1 MKKTLSL
8 ILSLVMLLSVTAG
21 INFSAFALSESG
33 SCGENVSYQFIQSEG
48 RVIIK
53 GTGAMADYN
62 YGSGGVES
70 PFAGNNAIH
79 VVEVQNGVTEIGE
92 GAFMGCPN
100 LEKLNFSYA
109 TSLDTINDSAFK
121 NCTALKKIVW
131 PSTNNVQ
138 YLSWRV
144 FAGCTSLKEFRV
156 PKKVKWLNNYLF
168 AGCTSLKCVTLPAS
182 LENIYG
188 NAFYGCSALT
198 DVCITGK
205 SDEWAAVNIHNDDG
219 SNTALVNATKHFRS
233 YGGMLGDNVIYC
245 SETDDNGNIITTVSG
260 TGATYDYSEIDNPSP
275 LYNESMKT
283 LVVDEG
289 VTSLGTYVFRRCYR
303 LNTVTLPSTLTSIRS
318 CAFYDAAI
326 AGGVYYNGTKANL
339 TAITYNSDGYNSPLL
354 NAPLYGGKCGDSLYF
369 RFNPSTKTMTISG
382 EGAMTDFATQAAV
395 PWYGYMNQI
404 QNLVIEPGVT
414 TIGSNAFLAAPITE
428 LTTPATITKIG
439 EDAFSYCD
447 SLKSIT
453 INGYFCEIDEMA
465 FREIDAVLES
475 ITLNGV
481 KTVGESAFYETDSK
495 ELNLVYVERI
505 DNSAFELNE
514 TVEEV
519 TIPYSCNYVG
529 YAAFSSCD
537 NLKKVTFE
545 NPNTEI
551 AYGAFGSC
559 NPAICGIKG
568 STAEAY
574 AEKNGMAYEKYVC
587 KNHTPSEPV
596 KEKEIPATYTAAGSY
611 ESVIYCSVCGEE
623 VSREAVTVPQLEKK
637 ANTLKVKGKKPALK
651 YSKLKKKSQTIAR
664 KKAMTVS
671 KAKGTVTYKL
681 SSAKK
686 GKKSVKKYLKVNK
699 KTGKITV
706 KKGLKKGTYRVKIK
720 VKAAGTTAYK
730 AMTKTVTVTI
740 KVK

>member
-1 MKKTLSL
+1 MKKTLSIL
-8 ILSLVMLLSVTAG
+8 LSLVMLLSVTAG
-21 INFSAFALSESG
+21 INFSAFALSENG

-70 PFAGNNAIH
+70 PFAGNNAIR
-79 VVEVQNGVTEIGE
+79 VVEVQNGVTKIGE

-109 TSLDTINDSAFK
+109 TSLDTIKDSAFK

-138 YLSWRV
+138 YLNWRV
-144 FAGCTSLKEFRV
+144 FTGCTSLKEFRV
-156 PKKVKWLNNYLF
+156 PKNVKWLNNYLF
-168 AGCTSLKCVTLPAS
+168 EGCTSLKCVTLPAS

-205 SDEWAAVNIHNDDG
+205 SDEWAAVNIYNDDG

-245 SETDDNGNIITTVSG
+245 SETDDSGNIITTVSG
-260 TGATYDYSEIDNPSP
+260 TGATYNYAEVDNLSP
-275 LYNESMKT
+275 LYSETMKT

-303 LNTVTLPSTLTSIRS
+303 LNTVTLPSTLTSIGS

-326 AGGVYYNGTKANL
+326 SGGVYYNGTKANL
-339 TAITYNSDGYNSPLL
+339 TAITYNSNGYNSPLL
-354 NAPLYGGKCGDSLYF
+354 NAPLYGGKCGSNVNYY
-369 RFNPSTKTMTISG
+369 FNPSTKTMTISG

-428 LTTPATITKIG
+428 LTTPASITKIG
-439 EDAFSYCD
+439 EDAFSYCN

-465 FREIDAVLES
+465 FREIDSVLDS

-495 ELNLVYVERI
+495 ELNLVYVEKI

-519 TIPYSCNYVG
+519 TIPYSCTYVG
-529 YAAFSSCD
+529 YAAFNSCD
-537 NLKKVTFE
+537 KLKKVIFE

-551 AYGAFGSC
+551 AYGAFGGC
-559 NPAICGIKG
+559 NPVICGIKG

-574 AEKNGMAYEKYVC
+574 AEKNGMEYEKYVC

-623 VSREAVTVPQLEKK
+623 VSRTPITVPQLEKNE
-637 ANTLKVKGKKPALK
+637 NTLYAKGKTVKVK
-651 YSKLKKKSQTIAR
+651 
-664 KKAMTVS
+664 KATV
-671 KAKGTVTYKL
+671 K
-681 SSAKK
+681 
-686 GKKSVKKYLKVNK
+686 KKSVKIKRAKAITVKNAVGALSFKKAKGNK
-699 KTGKITV
+699 KITVAKNGKITV
-706 KKGLKKGTYRVKIK
+706 KKGLKKGTYKVKIK
-720 VKAAGTTAYK
+720 VKAAGNASYK
-730 AMTKTVTVTI
+730 AATKTVTVKI